1 MSVDELVRGK
11 YLVDVLGHCAECH
24 SPRTLTFGLVKEML
38 EQAKAHNIPQASPA
52 MLEGFAGAK
61 VLVEALRRAGP
72 KPSREKVHAALE
84 GMGKFDLG
92 GLELGYSPT
101 DHTGLDFTDLSIISS
116 QGNFRR

>member
-1 MSVDELVRGK
+1 NE
-11 YLVDVLGHCAECH
+11 
-24 SPRTLTFGLVKEML
+24 RTLTFGLVKEML
-38 EQAKAHNIPQASPA
+38 EQAKAHNIAQASPA

-72 KPSREKVHAALE
+72 KPSRDKIHAALE